1 MTGNSQLTILKL
13 GGSVITDKNADEG
26 VALKDEINRL
36 AKEISSYSGKIIIV
50 HGAGSFGHPLAHR
63 YSLVYNF
70 DAEGF
75 VLTHRSVEI
84 LNSVVVDALNYS
96 GVKAA
101 GVHPMDCFI
110 TTDGRISSAFLDP
123 IHIMLEK
130 GIVPV
135 LHGDV
140 VMDTTKGVSIVSGDQ
155 ILPYLA
161 LALDADRIGLGSAE
175 EGVLDENGV
184 PIPHITHDNFNDIRA
199 CLGGSAST
207 DVTGGMFGKVNE
219 LLEMCRGRSM
229 TAYIFNAKVS
239 GNVLNFLNGK
249 EIGTA
254 ISDDLE

>member
-1 MTGNSQLTILKL
+1 MAENSQLTILKL

-26 VALKDEINRL
+26 VALIDEISRL
-36 AKEISSYSGKIIIV
+36 AKEVSSYKGKMIIV

-63 YSLVYNF
+63 YYLVDNF
-70 DAEGF
+70 DAEGL

-84 LNSVVVDALNYS
+84 LNSIVVDALNDS
-96 GVKAA
+96 GVKAV
-101 GVHPMDCFI
+101 GVHSMDCFT
-110 TTDGRISSAFLDP
+110 TTDGRISSSFLDP

-155 ILPYLA
+155 VLPYLA
-161 LALDADRIGLGSAE
+161 LAFDADRIGLGSAE
-175 EGVLDENGV
+175 DGVLDENEK
-184 PIPHITHDNFNDIRA
+184 PLPLITRDNFDAIKA

-207 DVTGGMFGKVNE
+207 DVTGGMLGKVNE
-219 LLEMCRGRSM
+219 LLDMCHGRSM
-229 TAYIFNAKVS
+229 TAYVFNAKVD
-239 GNVLNFLNGK
+239 GNVLTFLNGN

-254 ISDDLE
+254 ISDSLE